1 LKIVLN
7 VIMRIIKYLV
17 VLYMYWNIGILEIGQ
32 NGWGC
37 VSFDVLMV
45 LRILK
50 CDYYYCILVLIYRT
64 LIGDFGK
71 IKMYE
76 FMYWIEFIVRQ
87 IGGGIC

>member
-1 LKIVLN
+1 
-7 VIMRIIKYLV
+7 MRIIKYLV

-32 NGWGC
+32 NGWDC

-45 LRILK
+45 LKILK

-87 IGGGIC
+87 IVGGIC